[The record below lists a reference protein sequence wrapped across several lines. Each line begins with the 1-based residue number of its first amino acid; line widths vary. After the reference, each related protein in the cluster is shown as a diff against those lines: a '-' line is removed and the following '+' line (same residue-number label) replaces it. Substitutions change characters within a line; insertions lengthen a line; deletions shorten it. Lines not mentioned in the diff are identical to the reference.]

1 MVKTDL
7 QKILLVQLFSNG
19 DCLYATTVARQ
30 IKNDFPGC
38 ELTWCIAESCARI
51 LELNPF
57 VDHVRIVQGIPKND
71 VAAYRK
77 FKRSVVAEKAE
88 GKWDQVFITHN
99 ADNNLALYDGTIR
112 GMILRA
118 YPGKISVPVQPVL
131 VLSDQEKN
139 NVSAFA
145 QKYQLL
151 HFKNV
156 ILWEFAPQS
165 GQTIFDFD
173 FVMTVAKMQ
182 VSDNNTCIILSSA
195 NKIESTHNI
204 IDAST
209 LSVRENAAL
218 THYCNLLIGCSSGIT
233 WLNTSSAGA
242 FIPML
247 QLLDE
252 DATFRN
258 APSIDFERHGLAVD
272 KLIELYTF
280 DSNSLNDC
288 IDKIKMAGFDVAR
301 QEYTQHPKKQFNT
314 TNKIVYN
321 LLCYMQF
328 AALARHFR
336 ITTHIYGWDSAFI
349 SVFFKSFFTFPFNL
363 LKNIFKKR
371 IFKNR

>member
-1 MVKTDL
+1 MSLDP

-30 IKNDFPGC
+30 IKNDFPDC

-51 LELNPF
+51 IDLNPY
-57 VDHVRIVQGIPKND
+57 VDHVRIVKNIPKND
-71 VAAYRK
+71 VVAYRK
-77 FKRSVVAEKAE
+77 FKRLIIAEKNE
-88 GKWDQVFITHN
+88 RKWDHIFITHN

-145 QKYQLL
+145 QKHQL
-151 HFKNV
+151 HRFKNV
-156 ILWEFAPQS
+156 LLWEFAPQS
-165 GQTIFDFD
+165 GQNVFDFN
-173 FVMTVAKMQ
+173 FVMTVAKKQ
-182 VSDNNTCIILSSA
+182 VADNNTCIILSSA
-195 NKIESTHNI
+195 NKIESTVNI

-209 LSVRENAAL
+209 LTVRENAAL
-218 THYCNLLIGCSSGIT
+218 THYCHLLIGCSSGIT

-242 FIPML
+242 FISML

-252 DATFRN
+252 NATFRN
-258 APSIDFERHGLAVD
+258 APSIDFKRYGLPVD

-280 DSNSLNDC
+280 DINSLNNC
-288 IDKIKMAGFDVAR
+288 IDKIKTAGFDVAR
-301 QEYTQHPKKQFNT
+301 KEYIQHPKKQFNT
-314 TNKIVYN
+314 TRKIVYN

-328 AALARHFR
+328 AALIRHFR
-336 ITTHIYGWDSAFI
+336 ITTRLYGWDPSFI
-349 SVFFKSFFTFPFNL
+349 FIFLKSCLSFPINLFNNL
-363 LKNIFKKR
+363 FKK
-371 IFKNR
+371 FT